1 MLSTTASQATS
12 LFQYIDDQRSNAQF
26 VSDMQNLGAKNSA
39 QDVDAIQNSLV
50 NVQSIDNMVDQIIS
64 GESSVTGDK
73 VNDMLDF
80 YFKQVKNEL
89 KSVTEDL
96 NLSNIPPL
104 QLSDGK
110 WQLASEQADN
120 KSLNKL
126 VDYLNRDSRLSERME
141 KVMMLSELSE
151 QVTARDYAQSLK
163 NDDTSDK
170 DIEAYLL
177 KTSEQLQQNR
187 FLSVESGNLK
197 LGNYGIAK
205 EEYQE
210 RFGKQADAT

>member
-1 MLSTTASQATS
+1 MLSTTASHATS

-39 QDVDAIQNSLV
+39 QEVDAIQNSLV

-80 YFKQVKNEL
+80 YFKQVKSEL
-89 KSVTEDL
+89 KAVTKEQ
-96 NLSNIPPL
+96 NLPNIPPL
-104 QLSDGK
+104 QLTDGK
-110 WQLASEQADN
+110 WQLATEQSDN

-163 NDDTSDK
+163 NEDTPDK

-177 KTSEQLQQNR
+177 STSEKLQQNR

-197 LGNYGIAK
+197 LGNFGIAK
-205 EEYQE
+205 QEYQQS
-210 RFGKQADAT
+210 FGKQADAS